1 MLYKLTKED
10 ALAHFP
16 YVWKAIADSIY
27 CKPEDSY
34 MQKMVKQAIEELR
47 LQVWIGIKHGKV
59 IGIALTTLV
68 YHAVEQD
75 LTLLIYAIYAAEQ
88 DANILREGYAVLN
101 NFAAELG
108 CTTISFF
115 TNNPKIVQFAKHF
128 KSHIEYHVVAPVIR
142 SK

>member
-47 LQVWIGIKHGKV
+47 LQVWIGVKHGKV

-75 LTLLIYAIYAAEQ
+75 LTLLIYAIYVAEQ
-88 DANILREGYAVLN
+88 DANILREGYVVLN

-108 CTTISFF
+108 CTTISLF

-128 KSHIEYHVVAPVIR
+128 NSHVEYHVVAPVIR

>member
-10 ALAHFP
+10 AVAHFP
-16 YVWKAIADSIY
+16 HIWKSIADSIY
-27 CKPEDSY
+27 CKPEDTY
-34 MQKMVKQAIEELR
+34 MQAQVKQAIEELR
-47 LQVWIGIKHGKV
+47 LHVWIAIKQRKV

-68 YHAVEQD
+68 YHAVEKD

-88 DANILREGYAVLN
+88 DPSVLRDGYVTLN

-115 TNNPKIVQFAKHF
+115 TNNPKIVKFAQHF
-128 KSHIEYHVVAPVIR
+128 NSHVEYHVVAPVIR
-142 SK
+142 ST